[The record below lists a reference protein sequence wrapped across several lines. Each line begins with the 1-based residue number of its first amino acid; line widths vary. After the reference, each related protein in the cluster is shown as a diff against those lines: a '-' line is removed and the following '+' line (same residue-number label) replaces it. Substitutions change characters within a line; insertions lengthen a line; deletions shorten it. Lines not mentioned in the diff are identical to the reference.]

1 MYTMDEFIAH
11 HGILGQ
17 RWGIRRYQNKD
28 GSLTAA
34 GRKHWDQLDRKT
46 KAKIKD
52 NLIKSSN
59 VKVLQA
65 HQKYLTPNEL
75 RKATERLAVNKR
87 VSDFKEEEIQ
97 RGMQRIA
104 ELGNRAMVVG
114 NTVNNIT
121 QSYNKIAKVIN
132 SVSGKDLPIIGEAKA
147 ARKFSYEELK
157 NIDISKLKGQEL
169 ENAMKAIN
177 YHNVTV
183 SKIDAANA
191 YYKAKSEEKAQAK
204 AAKAEEKAQAK
215 AAKAEANNKRSEM
228 EKDFRANYSAMFKNQ
243 EISKPIYN
251 TQGELAKKDAVAYA
265 NAAGRKDVI
274 SVPKKESE
282 KMLPAVITPPPV
294 IKTEASKPMSAF
306 KEHYTTDDINSARN
320 YVMSNFGNVSYN
332 NVGNYKYSNP
342 SFSEKYRK
350 KTERNNNR
358 NPYYVSHADMSY
370 DALIASFAN

>member
-34 GRKHWDQLDRKT
+34 GRRHWDQLDRKT

-75 RKATERLAVNKR
+75 RKATERLAANKR

-177 YHNVTV
+177 YHNNTV

-191 YYKAKSEEKAQAK
+191 YYKAKAEEKAQAK

-215 AAKAEANNKRSEM
+215 AAKAEAKTEKVKKQNTVEKEETKTKFTTVDPGKYKKPAFSEKTEFSNKTTFSENKPTKFTVVDPG
-228 EKDFRANYSAMFKNQ
+228 EYKKTSFYQ
-243 EISKPIYN
+243 ENASKPI
-251 TQGELAKKDAVAYA
+251 
-265 NAAGRKDVI
+265 
-274 SVPKKESE
+274 SS
-282 KMLPAVITPPPV
+282 
-294 IKTEASKPMSAF
+294 F
-306 KEHYTTDDINSARN
+306 KEHYTSDDISSARN

-342 SFSEKYRK
+342 SFSEQYRK
-350 KTERNNNR
+350 MAERNKNR
-358 NPYYVSHADMSY
+358 SPYFSHAEMSY